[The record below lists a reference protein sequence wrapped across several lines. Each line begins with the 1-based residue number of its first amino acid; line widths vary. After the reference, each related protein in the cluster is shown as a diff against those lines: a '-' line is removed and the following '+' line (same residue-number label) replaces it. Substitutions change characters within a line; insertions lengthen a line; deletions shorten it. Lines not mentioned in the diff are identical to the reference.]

1 MSVTIK
7 LQHSVIMPEV
17 YKITGYT
24 GVKSE
29 DLDKISSTE
38 DDVALLDSYF
48 EEAMSYIQDVVIRF
62 GGVVLNNKDAEIIL
76 NMPSNWNSTIL
87 SSLSRTMRQFTV
99 NYICMQWFNLSK
111 KEEVKNYE
119 DSCERLTEAMK
130 KYLFERVKPSRT

>member
-1 MSVTIK
+1 
-7 LQHSVIMPEV
+7 MPEV